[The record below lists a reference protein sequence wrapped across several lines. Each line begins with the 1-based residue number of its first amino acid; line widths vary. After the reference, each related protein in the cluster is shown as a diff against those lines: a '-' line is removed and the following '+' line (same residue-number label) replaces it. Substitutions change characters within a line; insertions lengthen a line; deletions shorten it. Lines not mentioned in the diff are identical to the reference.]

1 MSVSARPVPAT
12 DGSALPHHPASCHS
26 RCTSARPL
34 LALSSGECKRFR
46 TCRDGACGALG
57 PAAVRS
63 RRRGWPAR
71 FGSPI
76 MLQQALAA
84 PIMLQRA
91 SAHEAERAFSH
102 DRRAAGPTPG
112 WNARSRMIG
121 APKVEAKADTE
132 ATSARRPGAA
142 LNQSVGRGPDAP
154 GDART
159 GPRSRCCGSTRS
171 PSRSPGSH
179 HGSAECGA
187 RSTTPHRSRRSRS
200 ADCWPPRVGGV
211 GRESPS
217 PTRLSCPFWSAGD
230 DGDPG
235 RPGPTDLALSTLVVT
250 TLYPRCFR
258 DVAPV
263 VTAR

>member
-63 RRRGWPAR
+63 RRRGSPAR
-71 FGSPI
+71 FCRSCSNRRWLRRSCSNVRRRTRRNAPSRMIG
-76 MLQQALAA
+76 ALPA
-84 PIMLQRA
+84 PR
-91 SAHEAERAFSH
+91 
-102 DRRAAGPTPG
+102 PG
-112 WNARSRMIG
+112 WNAPSRMIG

-142 LNQSVGRGPDAP
+142 LSQSVGRGPDAP

-187 RSTTPHRSRRSRS
+187 RSTPPHRSRRSRS

-235 RPGPTDLALSTLVVT
+235 QPGPTDLALSTLVVT